1 MQHFRLYAREIL
13 RKFNSEVIMVHA
25 DQLSMN
31 FEYTVRWNCRNEKK
45 IIDLYLMPVF

>member
-31 FEYTVRWNCRNEKK
+31 FEYTVRVETKK
-45 IIDLYLMPVF
+45 K